1 MYETQQDA
9 LNAEAA
15 GAPSWVKYV
24 ANTSNVG
31 QAANQQGQK
40 QQTSGGFNMPTGSF
54 SPIRYGTSFI
64 NNTVGGSLGFGPG
77 YSFVGP
83 MQPSSAFTGASLTG
97 TLTAAGLGY
106 MGGGYLAGLMGGNE
120 QTGSIGGGIGS
131 AAGYVLMGAN
141 PILGAIAGGVAGSV
155 LGGMMGKKKPSD
167 KTMAGGID
175 LETGQVNRYYADRE
189 SSTGK
194 KYSDTGA
201 QLRDAVETGA
211 SKFAQFLL
219 ANGAT
224 PLDPK
229 DNNSQ
234 QEMAFV
240 IGGRDGYRLFTY
252 DRTPESIDPAT
263 GKDKVRISVDQH
275 KNYKNFGNDYNAYS
289 KGIVDQMLSM
299 YNVPDELRAQIEA
312 MNITDI
318 ASFGQ
323 PQQGQG
329 GAGGGTYSG
338 ARDVLLTPR
347 NKDDSQSFKDFL
359 TTYRSKYNANAV
371 K

>member
-1 MYETQQDA
+1 MTLPATGTSPQWVS
-9 LNAEAA
+9 AA
-15 GAPSWVKYV
+15 PIPMSDNEK
-24 ANTSNVG
+24 
-31 QAANQQGQK
+31 K

-54 SPIRYGTSFI
+54 SPIKYGTSFV
-64 NNTVGGSLGFGPG
+64 NNTLGTPLGFGQG

-83 MQPSSAFTGASLTG
+83 ANPATAGWTGASLTG

-131 AAGYVLMGAN
+131 AAGYALTAAN
-141 PILGAIAGGVAGSV
+141 PILGAIAGGVLGSV
-155 LGGMMGKKKPSD
+155 AGGMLGKKKPSD

-194 KYSDTGA
+194 KFSDTGA

-211 SKFAQFLL
+211 SKFSQFLL

-224 PLDPK
+224 PMDPK

-252 DRTPESIDPAT
+252 DRSADKLDTT
-263 GKDKVRISVDQH
+263 GKIKDRISVDQH

-289 KGIVDQMLSM
+289 KGIVEQMMSM
-299 YNVPDELRAQIEA
+299 YNIPDELKGQIEA

-329 GAGGGTYSG
+329 SSSSGSYGG
-338 ARDVLLTPR
+338 ARDILLTPR